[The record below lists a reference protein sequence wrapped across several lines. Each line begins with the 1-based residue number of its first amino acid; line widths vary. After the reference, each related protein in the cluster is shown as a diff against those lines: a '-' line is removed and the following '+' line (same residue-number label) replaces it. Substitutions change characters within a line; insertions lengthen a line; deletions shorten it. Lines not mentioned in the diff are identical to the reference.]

1 MQYRTINGTDVK
13 ISTVSLGCWTL
24 GGLQYNEGRMIGWR
38 EVDEKDAT
46 RAVHAAVDAGVNHFD
61 NADVYGYGRAER
73 LLTLALRGVRRKV
86 VVATKIG
93 YFRGTA
99 EHAYMP
105 HHIRTQCE
113 HSLINLKRD
122 CLDIYYLHNTDFG
135 PKDRYLDG
143 AVETLH
149 RLREEGKI
157 RLIGLSG
164 GPEGLLR
171 TLRRVKPD
179 LIQSRA
185 SMMDRRILED
195 SPAVRLIK
203 RMKLQV
209 VCFSPLEQGILLGK
223 YSAKKPPQFEDGDV
237 RKQREAFTAK
247 GLRKVEARIDKL
259 KTRFGS
265 STDEMAAAAVSF
277 LLDYDHVLCAIP
289 GFRNAEQV
297 KCNTACGGAPM
308 GAEDAEF
315 VRRLFPAG

>member
-1 MQYRTINGTDVK
+1 MQYRTITGTDVK
-13 ISTVSLGCWTL
+13 ISAVSLGCWTL

-38 EVDEKDAT
+38 EVDQKDAT
-46 RAVHAAVDAGVNHFD
+46 RAVYAAVDAGVNHFD

-73 LLTLALRGVRRKV
+73 VLTAALRGIMKKV
-86 VVATKIG
+86 VVATKVG

-99 EHAYMP
+99 EHAYLP

-122 CLDIYYLHNTDFG
+122 RLDIYYLHNTDFG
-135 PKDRYLDG
+135 PDDCYLDG

-149 RLREEGKI
+149 RLRDAGKI

-171 TLRRVKPD
+171 TLKRVNPD
-179 LIQSRA
+179 VIQSRA

-223 YSAKKPPQFEDGDV
+223 YSSKKPPQFEDGDV
-237 RKQREAFTAK
+237 RKQREAFTPK
-247 GLRKVEARIDKL
+247 GLRKVEPRLAKL
-259 KTRFGS
+259 KARFGDTPEELS
-265 STDEMAAAAVSF
+265 AAALSF
-277 LLDYDHVLCAIP
+277 LLSYDHVLCAIP
-289 GFRNAEQV
+289 GFRNEAQV
-297 KCNTACGGAPM
+297 KCNVACGGEAM
-308 GAEDAEF
+308 RAENAEF
-315 VRRLFPAG
+315 VRKLFR

>member
-13 ISTVSLGCWTL
+13 VSAVSLGCWTL

-38 EVDEKDAT
+38 EPDEAEVR
-46 RAVHAAVDAGVNHFD
+46 RAVHTAVDRGVNHFD

-73 LLTLALRGVRRKV
+73 SLTLALRGVRRQV
-86 VVATKIG
+86 LVATKIG

-99 EHAYMP
+99 EHAYLP

-135 PKDRYLDG
+135 PGDRYLNG

-149 RLREEGKI
+149 RLREAGKI

-171 TLRRVKPD
+171 TLRRVRPD

-223 YSAKKPPQFEDGDV
+223 YSSRKPPSFEDGDV

-247 GLRKVEARIDKL
+247 GLRQVEPKIEML
-259 KTRFGS
+259 KARFGR
-265 STDEMAAAAVSF
+265 TPEELAAAALSF
-277 LLDYDHVLCAIP
+277 LLAYDHVLCPIP
-289 GFRNAEQV
+289 GFRNLEQV
-297 KCNTACGGAPM
+297 KSNLACGGAAM
-308 GAEDAEF
+308 GAEDAAF
-315 VRRLFPAG
+315 VKRLLV